1 MTTPQYPF
9 PTPTNEELAQV
20 AYDKTLERVA
30 EILETVKATLN
41 VQGSTCNGCGHERRE
56 EWEQYQAA
64 EQLGGAITRITKASS
79 LIKFSVGALP
89 TPPRA

>member
-1 MTTPQYPF
+1 MTTPQEFEIASLP
-9 PTPTNEELAQV
+9 
-20 AYDKTLERVA
+20 YDKTLERVA

-79 LIKFSVGALP
+79 LIKFSVGPHP